1 MRVINNRSTMPVVR
15 LPMRAD
21 EGAVLM
27 HEWTVCVSGR
37 WFIVPAGTQTDGASI
52 PRMLWRLCGHPLAY
66 PRVYAALLHDWIYGG
81 GGRDECPTRADADTV
96 YRDLLFDL
104 GWGRVRS
111 CIEYAALRIF
121 GGSHWTAA
129 KKEKE

>member
-1 MRVINNRSTMPVVR
+1 MRQVNTRVTMPAVR
-15 LPMRAD
+15 LPMRSG

-27 HEWTVCVSGR
+27 HEWIVCVSGH
-37 WFIVPAGTQTDGASI
+37 WFAVPEGTETDGASI
-52 PRMLWRLCGHPLAY
+52 PRALWRVCGHPLAC

-81 GGRDECPTRADADTV
+81 GGRDECPTRADADAV
-96 YRDLLFDL
+96 YRDLLIEL
-104 GWGRVRS
+104 GWGRVRAR
-111 CIEYAALRIF
+111 IEYVALRIF